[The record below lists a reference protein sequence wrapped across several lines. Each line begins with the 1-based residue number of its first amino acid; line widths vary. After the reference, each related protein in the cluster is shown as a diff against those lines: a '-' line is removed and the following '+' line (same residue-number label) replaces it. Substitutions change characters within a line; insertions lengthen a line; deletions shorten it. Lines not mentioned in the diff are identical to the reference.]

1 MNKHQTLKK
10 NQPTK
15 CPGQL
20 KRRWFTL
27 KAGLLLVSLLAI
39 SHFAQAQVTYNTW
52 LGGNNNNDWNTA
64 TNWDQGRVPLATD
77 HVKINAGTVNLNG
90 SHTTA
95 GFWVTDVAT
104 VNIGAA
110 NTLTV
115 NGSSTITNGQLN
127 GGKLIS
133 NGSNTH
139 DFSTT
144 NATLF
149 TEVETVA
156 RKVNLTNSQFYEK
169 VRFTKMLNTSYSNGN
184 TYHQE
189 ATFIGKGGLAW
200 YVSYATADTFKDN
213 IVVGGDNVTYVTIGS
228 QSFTTILL
236 DGKKILIDQNNSTF
250 AGLSFIKLHQKGG
263 TPQHFDLQGSLVL
276 NTCIW
281 EASTVTSANA
291 RAITVHS
298 VYHGEA
304 MFEAGYYPQSQSYG
318 NTYHQEASF
327 TVSNS
332 SNYGWYVSRT
342 NPDIFHGDVTVG
354 GHAKSLMY
362 FGGDQTTIIPDGKT
376 LKLAPNNYYPAVL
389 DIKNVHQQGNAPQE
403 LHAGQNV
410 HLTNNQWEGELSVK
424 AVRIIGKNSTYHNNV
439 SFSAGFYPGGS
450 INGDIYHK
458 QVTINHSGAHDWY
471 MANDT
476 LNTYHGALLLRVQG
490 HGKLHMA
497 HGAGTH
503 RFQHDLI
510 LERSTTVGKIVF
522 GAGGGQTI
530 LEGDNL
536 QTIKAVAGKTGEAD
550 FHHLK
555 IDKASNHVDL
565 QTNINIVGTLE
576 FAQGLVKATPES
588 SGVLTFDTNG
598 NYQNESAIS
607 HASGQVRKKGTGD
620 FTFPLG
626 DGTQLQ
632 PLTLSN
638 LSTNAW
644 ITTYYKGSN
653 QPTGQA
659 VGGVCYKMNDC
670 EHWVVR
676 ATSPVSFQ
684 AAVGTANACDLP
696 AKPVLIWYNNTEW
709 QTLNTTHDT
718 ANETLTANQTTNA
731 LANVTHYLTYG
742 EAVEAGPISTT
753 GNGSVACQNTSHTY
767 TVPLVADATYQWTV
781 PAGWSITQ
789 GQGTHQITANIG
801 TNAATGGNEIQVTY
815 TKNGCTTLPGKFTVI
830 VNPVPAAVGT
840 ISGITEVCVATQ
852 NLQYSVVAL
861 SGANEYIWTLP
872 VGMIQSGTGA
882 SGIINTP
889 DNFINVD
896 VLDSFNGGDIAVKG
910 NNAQCNAGAESTL
923 TVTKKAA
930 AIVALAITQQNTCST
945 AANGSIEVTT
955 DGVSYTLFKNGQEV
969 STHQDIAVNASPFTI
984 ANLGD
989 GEYYLKVK
997 QNGGCTTVSDTVTL
1011 KTDDLVWVR
1020 QLGSTGYEDV
1030 YASAT
1035 DAAGNLY
1042 VTGVFNHAFTLGE
1055 GVHQVTLTNSGA
1067 IDLFV
1072 AKYSSAGQL
1081 QWAKKAGG
1089 NLDDYGNN
1097 IDVDAAGNVYVT
1109 GFFKGIATF
1118 DHIVVSTPTP
1128 HNVLNSNMF
1137 VAKYDT
1143 QGNLQWVS
1151 RSSDA
1156 NVAQGK
1162 GVKVDPSGNVF
1173 VSGWFYSTIDFNG
1186 AKQMTSVGESD
1197 PFLAKYDAN
1206 GNFLWAQ
1213 SGGSDMLDHAYNME
1227 VDQAGNAYLLG
1238 NFADT
1243 STFSGQSIESKGLQD
1258 FFVAKYTP
1266 AGTLAWIKSGGGSG
1280 NESGLNRAIVDAAGN
1295 VYMTGHF
1302 KQNISFDGQQLTTTS
1317 GVTNMFL
1324 VKYDAQ
1330 GNLQWAQAGNPSF
1343 GVATYGM
1350 ALAPQGGIYLS
1361 GWSQGQ
1367 TYLGTNQQ
1375 LLQSNGL
1382 VGFVAHY
1389 KADGTVTKIDKK
1401 ITGPQVGTSS
1411 PFWVSNINL
1420 LSQDEIYLVGGL
1432 NTTATYGNTTVRNGK
1447 GGVDGFV
1454 AKFSNKGAATLTG
1467 ITGTTSVCTGTTQN
1481 YLATGVSG
1489 VTTYNWE
1496 LSAGLEEA
1504 GTGRTGT
1511 FTTNTPEVAVTFL
1524 AGNTSGTIKVS
1535 GTGSCGTTAVVT
1547 RTVAIGAAPTGTGTI
1562 TGATAD
1568 CANQTV
1574 AFNTTAIAGASQYI
1588 WTFTPDDNNIAPT
1601 IQTTNTP
1608 AYSFALSHSGQLTVR
1623 GSNACGEG
1631 TLSNALAVTVHPLP
1645 VVTSGSASV
1654 TTCLNAMGGELTFD
1668 LNFSGAATY
1677 TVLKN
1682 GIVYNSFSNK
1692 TATVGTLKLSSLP
1705 LGTYQVS
1712 LTTAQGCVATSSNT
1726 VTDGSPVIT
1735 GIETSA
1741 VSCDA
1746 SKMGLFANSKIRF
1759 DIRTGKVPTDFA
1771 DYTYT
1776 LLDEQGNI
1784 IVPETVISNAG
1795 NVLAVDD
1802 VVLTVPSPV
1811 QGAEYALVLKA
1822 YENLDP
1828 VSTGCTTCRVN
1839 YCEARKNIKFATLG
1853 MTTSL
1858 LGDDPQYVCE
1868 ASGTKTIQ
1876 FQVGATTNDLS
1887 LTPAGGFKMELYNE
1901 SGGLVASKTE
1911 PGLPTGY
1918 IWEVD
1923 NVGVGK
1929 YTAYFYG
1936 GLSNYNCQ
1944 KLVEFEVEDLEVEIT
1959 MNTTPESC
1967 IDANDSQARVV
1978 VVGAKKDV
1986 TYEWQQADGT
1996 VLKDDQGNVITA
2008 ASIEDLAPGNYKV
2021 IVTVGGIC
2029 PNEKTFTLD
2038 AYQPLVDSLVAEVA
2052 VQECAIVAHAELTA
2066 EGIAQYPSGA
2076 YKITWYEL
2084 PIDEHFTPGNEQ
2096 DSSRYT
2102 LIYENSVL
2110 AAVSSTEPDIK
2121 DTIPQDKLA
2130 SEGWYY
2136 IEISGPDGCVIKGEY
2151 THLEKPRIKRI
2162 YDISLRWKT
2171 PEVKPKEPELPR
2183 FDFDVV
2189 FRDAQEAMNTQTS
2202 KCIEDQQD
2210 RLAATFK
2217 ANCAAPDDELSVTFE
2232 QKQHHYT
2239 LYYFD
2244 RAGQLTQT
2252 VPPAGVKPL
2261 TTVTRDQ
2268 RPAHTMRTTYNYNS
2282 LGQMVNQHTPDGG
2295 TTNFVHDNKGRIRF
2309 AQNDKQKAES
2319 AYAYTRYDALGRV
2332 VESGRATQFNEGGQT
2347 LTFPTNAFEIGQV
2360 NLNDALAGNNAFPN
2374 TGLSEQVLSFY
2385 NVPGTFANDQ
2395 HAGKNAFYFN
2405 EANTQ
2410 TYLRN
2415 RISYTLAY
2423 NQGSTD
2429 PVRTYFSYDPHGNAR
2444 WVVQETP
2451 GLDNG
2456 KTGSEKLNYRMHLA
2470 YDYDLISGKILKARF
2485 NDDASRVDRFLHRYS
2500 YDEDNRLTLVETSR
2514 DGYIW
2519 DKDAQYDFY
2528 IHGPL
2533 KRIELGE
2540 DKIQG
2545 LDYAYTIHGWIKG
2558 MNSPILDVNQDLG
2571 GDGKSGSAFAPDVW
2585 GMSLTFY
2592 DGDFVHSNGTS
2603 AFAHTGAY
2611 TLKPGANRN
2620 LYNGNI
2626 ATWTSAL
2633 RGVSQN
2639 QQIQRAFQYKYD
2651 RLNRIK
2657 TANMYE
2663 WNGTAWATAAT
2674 NNAWHTN
2681 YSYDGNGNLLTLQ
2694 RYDKTGSLLDDLT
2707 YSYKTKT
2714 INGIAQP
2721 INQLDKVTDAVTGN
2735 KIEKE
2740 VTGTNQYDYDDIG
2753 NLVHDHAEDIV
2764 IVWNIQGKVSEVRPA
2779 TATSKKP
2786 HIRYWYDAGGNRLK
2800 KEVSYSPTIVAATD
2814 NRVGFVR
2821 SFTDAPAKVKMSYYT
2836 RDVDGNTLAIY
2847 DQAYDQTNSTWKT
2860 TQKELSLY
2868 GSERLGTI
2876 ETNRL
2881 LSNVPGTTNAVARLV
2896 GEKRYELKD
2905 HLGNVRLV
2913 VTDQKRY
2920 VEDNGLFTEYANVRT
2935 FKNYYPFG
2943 MEQPGDEIDPML
2955 TTATLPA
2962 AWAVATQ
2969 QGWEGDP
2976 QQNADALK
2984 VSLSTAPTTALWE
2997 TSKTHDSKVQGTYQI
3012 GFDLA
3017 LETNSDNQLIV
3028 TVKDSVSGQVLKEQV
3043 FTTAGSHQVGYQA
3056 IGDKTQVVFKL
3067 TDPTPNVGS
3076 LLEAT
3081 NIALHNTDF
3090 GDYRYGFNGKENDQE
3105 WGKLIQ
3111 DYGFRLYNPAIG
3123 KFLSVD
3129 PLSPSYPELTPYQFA
3144 SNTPVWAIDLDGLE
3158 AVPVQEVH
3166 EIGNSFMDT
3175 QIGMYDQSSF
3185 QRVMNDRGKF
3195 TLHAITSG
3203 PNKGN
3208 FVAKQLHGRNANG
3221 VMLHS
3226 FTHIVGADRVS
3237 DFVSGDFSTGGWR
3250 SRVYEAGIA
3259 LGGRPDGNIYK
3270 SAVDNVKAQW
3280 TDPLILVTSVM
3291 GTLMVLKQPS
3301 VRRSGNRNGSSKN
3314 SSYFQK
3320 YKADLA
3326 KAEKG
3331 SLYTAN
3337 GKINPEIIGNSEAI
3351 INGADLGNQSL
3362 RKLLVSDGSK
3372 LKDWNKMGFSH
3383 GSGKNR
3389 VQLHYYYNESTGKVY
3404 YYDYKTYLNNDYF
3417 KQAPKKIDFLD
3428 NEIRSAGKKK

>member
-1 MNKHQTLKK
+1 MKKHQTLKK
-10 NQPTK
+10 NKPPK
-15 CPGQL
+15 YLG
-20 KRRWFTL
+20 KFGRGWSTL

-52 LGGNNNNDWNTA
+52 LGGHNNNDWNTA
-64 TNWDQGRVPLATD
+64 ANWDQSRVPLATD

-95 GFWVTDVAT
+95 GFWVTNVAT

-139 DFSTT
+139 DFFTT

-149 TEVETVA
+149 TEVEAVA
-156 RKVNLTNSQFYEK
+156 REVNLTSSQFHEK
-169 VRFTKMLNTSYSNGN
+169 VRFTKMLNASYSNGN

-189 ATFIGKGGLAW
+189 ATFIGKGGSAW
-200 YVSYATADTFKDN
+200 YVSYAAADTFKSH
-213 IVVGGDNVTYVTIGS
+213 IIVGGDSGTYVTVGS
-228 QSFTTILL
+228 QSFTTTLL
-236 DGKKILIDQNNSTF
+236 DGKKVLIDQNNSTF
-250 AGLSFIKLHQKGG
+250 AGLSLIKLHQKGS
-263 TPQHFDLQGSLVL
+263 TLQNFDLQGTLVL
-276 NTCIW
+276 KNCIW
-281 EASTVTSANA
+281 EAAAVTSVNA
-291 RAITVHS
+291 RVLSAYS

-304 MFEAGYYPQSQSYG
+304 IFEAGHYPQSQSYG

-342 NPDIFHGDVTVG
+342 DPDIFHEDVTLG
-354 GHAKSLMY
+354 GHVYSLMY
-362 FGGDQTTIIPDGKT
+362 FGGDQTTIIPDGKA
-376 LKLAPNNYYPAVL
+376 LKLAPNNYYPTVL
-389 DIKNVHQQGNAPQE
+389 DIKNVHQQGNTPQE

-439 SFSAGFYPGGS
+439 SFSSGSYPGGS
-450 INGDIYHK
+450 INGDTYHK
-458 QVTINHSGAHDWY
+458 QMTINHTGAYDWHI
-471 MANDT
+471 ANT
-476 LNTYHGALLLRVQG
+476 TPNIYHGALLLRVEGQ
-490 HGKLHMA
+490 GKLHMA
-497 HGAGTH
+497 YGAGTH
-503 RFQHDLI
+503 RFAHDI
-510 LERSTTVGKIVF
+510 VLERKHAVGKVVF

-536 QTIKAVAGKTGEAD
+536 QTIRAVTGKVGEAD

-555 IDKASNHVDL
+555 INKTTNHVDL

-588 SGVLTFDTNG
+588 SGLLTFDTNG
-598 NYQNESAIS
+598 SYQNISATS

-626 DGTQLQ
+626 DGTQLH

-638 LSTNAW
+638 LSTLAW
-644 ITTYYKGSN
+644 INAYYKGSN

-670 EHWVVR
+670 EHWVVKS
-676 ATSPVSFQ
+676 TSPVSFQ

-696 AKPVLIWYNNTEW
+696 AKPVLMWYNNTDWE
-709 QTLNTTHDT
+709 TLNTTHNT
-718 ANETLTANQTTNA
+718 SSQTLNANQTTGTLKNI
-731 LANVTHYLTYG
+731 THYLTYG
-742 EAVEAGPISTT
+742 EAVEVGPISTA
-753 GNGSVACQNTSHTY
+753 GNGGVTCQNTSHTY
-767 TVPLVADATYQWTV
+767 TVPLVADAAYQWTV
-781 PAGWSITQ
+781 PAGWTITQ
-789 GQGTHQITANIG
+789 GQGTHQMTVNIG
-801 TNAATGGNEIQVTY
+801 ANAATGGNEIQVTY
-815 TKNGCTTLPGKFTVI
+815 TKNGCTTLPGKFIVI
-830 VNPVPAAVGT
+830 INPVPTTAGT
-840 ISGITEVCVATQ
+840 ISGASEVCVATQ
-852 NLQYSVVAL
+852 NLNYSVTAIG
-861 SGANEYIWTLP
+861 GADEYVWTLP
-872 VGMIQSGTGA
+872 VGMVQAGTGVSGT
-882 SGIINTP
+882 INTQ

-896 VLDSFNGGDIAVKG
+896 VLGSFNGGDITVKG
-910 NNAQCNAGAESTL
+910 SNAQCSAGIESTL
-923 TVTKKAA
+923 AVTQKAGA
-930 AIVALAITQQNTCST
+930 NVVLTITQQNTCST
-945 AANGSIEVTT
+945 AADGSIEVTT
-955 DGVSYTLFKNGQEV
+955 DAVSYTLFKNGQEV
-969 STHQDIAVNASPFTI
+969 STHKDVAVSTSPFTI

-989 GEYYLKVK
+989 GDYYLKVM
-997 QNGGCTTVSDTVTL
+997 QSGGCNTLSDTVTL

-1020 QLGSTGYEDV
+1020 QLGSSGLDDV

-1035 DAAGNLY
+1035 DAVGNVY
-1042 VTGVFNHAFTLGE
+1042 VTGVFNQTLTLGE
-1055 GVHQVTLTNSGA
+1055 GAHQVTLSTSGA
-1067 IDLFV
+1067 YDMFV
-1072 AKYSSAGQL
+1072 AKYSPDGKL

-1089 NLDDYGNN
+1089 NLDDYANN

-1109 GFFKGIATF
+1109 GFFKGTATF
-1118 DHIVVSTPTP
+1118 EHIVVATPTP

-1143 QGNLQWVS
+1143 QGNLLWFN

-1156 NVAQGK
+1156 HVAQGK

-1186 AKQMTSVGESD
+1186 AKQMTSAGRSD

-1213 SGGSDMLDHAYNME
+1213 SGGSDTLDHAYNME

-1243 STFSGQSIESKGLQD
+1243 STFSGQTIESKGLQD

-1266 AGTLAWIKSGGGSG
+1266 TGTLAWIKSGGGSG
-1280 NESGLNRAIVDAAGN
+1280 NESVQTKAVVDAAGN
-1295 VYMTGHF
+1295 VYLAGYF
-1302 KQNISFDGQQLTTTS
+1302 NQNISFDGQQLTSSTS
-1317 GVTNMFL
+1317 IFDMFV
-1324 VKYDAQ
+1324 VKYNAQ
-1330 GNLQWAQAGNPSF
+1330 GSLQWAQAGNSSF
-1343 GVATYGM
+1343 GIVATGI
-1350 ALAPQGGIYLS
+1350 ALAPTGDVYVG

-1375 LLQSNGL
+1375 LLQSEGL
-1382 VGFVAHY
+1382 VGFVAQY
-1389 KADGTVTKIDKK
+1389 TPDGIVKQIDKK
-1401 ITGPQVGTSS
+1401 ITGPKVVNSTW
-1411 PFWVSNINL
+1411 PFWVNNLNIVGQNEL
-1420 LSQDEIYLVGGL
+1420 YMIGGL
-1432 NTTATYGNTTVRNGK
+1432 ATTATYGNTTSLTNK
-1447 GGVDGFV
+1447 GSVDGYL
-1454 AKFSNKGAATLTG
+1454 AKFSNKGTATLTG
-1467 ITGTTSVCTGTTQN
+1467 ITGTANGCAGATQN

-1489 VTTYNWE
+1489 VTSYNWE

-1511 FTTNTPEVAVTFL
+1511 FSTNTPQVAVTFL
-1524 AGNTSGTIKVS
+1524 AGNASGTIKVS
-1535 GTGSCGTTAVVT
+1535 GTGSCGVTAVVT
-1547 RTVAIGAAPTGTGTI
+1547 QAVSIGTTPTGTGTI
-1562 TGATAD
+1562 TGAAAD
-1568 CANQTV
+1568 CANQT
-1574 AFNTTAIAGASQYI
+1574 ASFSTTAIAGASQYI
-1588 WTFTPDDNNIAPT
+1588 WTFTPDDSNIAPT
-1601 IQTTNTP
+1601 ITTTNTP
-1608 AYSFALSHSGQLTVR
+1608 AYSFALSHSGQLTVK
-1623 GSNACGEG
+1623 GSNSCGEG
-1631 TLSNALAVTVHPLP
+1631 ALSNPLAVIVHPLP
-1645 VVTSGSASV
+1645 EVTAGSASV
-1654 TTCLNAMGGELTFD
+1654 TTCMNAMGGELAFN
-1668 LNFSGAATY
+1668 LAFSGAATY

-1682 GIVYNSFSNK
+1682 GALYNNLVDQ
-1692 TATVGTLKLSSLP
+1692 TATAGTLNLSSLP
-1705 LGTYQVS
+1705 LGTYQVT

-1741 VSCDA
+1741 ISCDA
-1746 SKMGLFANSKIRF
+1746 SKMGVFANSKIRF
-1759 DIRTGKVPTDFA
+1759 DIRTGKVPAGFA
-1771 DYTYT
+1771 DYTYA
-1776 LLDEQGNI
+1776 LLDEQGNV

-1795 NVLAVDD
+1795 NILAVDD
-1802 VVLTVPSPV
+1802 VVLTVPNPV

-1822 YENLDP
+1822 YKNLDP
-1828 VSTGCTTCRVN
+1828 VSTGCTTCRVT

-1853 MTTSL
+1853 INASL
-1858 LGDDPQYVCE
+1858 LGDDPQYVCD
-1868 ASGTKTIQ
+1868 AAGTKTIQ
-1876 FQVGATTNDLS
+1876 FQVGVTTNDLS
-1887 LTPAGGFKMELYNE
+1887 LAPAGGFKMELYSE
-1901 SGGLVASKTE
+1901 SAGLVASKTE
-1911 PGLPTGY
+1911 ATLPANNSWN
-1918 IWEVD
+1918 ID
-1923 NVGVGK
+1923 NIGVGK

-1936 GLSNYNCQ
+1936 GLNNYNCQ
-1944 KLVEFEVEDLEVEIT
+1944 KKVTFEVEDLEVDIT
-1959 MNTTPESC
+1959 MNTTSETC
-1967 IDANDSQARVV
+1967 LNAQDGKANVV
-1978 VVGAKKDV
+1978 VVGAKKEV
-1986 TYEWQQADGT
+1986 TYEWQKADGT
-1996 VLKDDQGNVITA
+1996 VLKDDQGNTITA
-2008 ASIEDLAPGNYKV
+2008 ASIEDLAPGDYKL

-2029 PNEKTFTLD
+2029 PNEKPFTIE
-2038 AYQPLVDSLVAEVA
+2038 AYKPLVELLVAEVA
-2052 VQECAIVAHAELTA
+2052 LQECEVVAHAELTT
-2066 EGIAQYPSGA
+2066 EGAAQYPNGA

-2084 PIDEHFTPGNEQ
+2084 PIDDSFTPGNEQ
-2096 DSSRYT
+2096 DSTKYAF
-2102 LIYENSVL
+2102 IYEATVL

-2121 DTIPQDKLA
+2121 DTIPRDKME

-2136 IEISGPDGCVIKGEY
+2136 IEISGPDGCVVKGEY
-2151 THLEKPRIKRI
+2151 THIEKPRIKRV
-2162 YDISLRWKT
+2162 YDLSLRWKT

-2183 FDFDVV
+2183 FEFDVA
-2189 FRDAQEAMNTQTS
+2189 FQDAKETINTQTS

-2210 RLAATFK
+2210 VLAATFK
-2217 ANCAAPDDELSVTFE
+2217 ANCVAPDDELSVTFE

-2261 TTVTRDQ
+2261 TTATRSQ

-2295 TTNFVHDNKGRIRF
+2295 TTNFVHDDKGRIRF
-2309 AQNDKQKAES
+2309 SQNDKQKDEN
-2319 AYAYTRYDALGRV
+2319 AYAYVKYDALGRTI
-2332 VESGRATQFNEGGQT
+2332 EAGRATQFIDNGQT
-2347 LTFPTNAFEIGQV
+2347 LAFPANAFEIGQV
-2360 NLNDALAGNNAFPN
+2360 NLNDVLAGNNSFPN

-2385 NVPGTFANDQ
+2385 NVPGAFANDQ
-2395 HAGKNAFYFN
+2395 HTDKNAFYFN

-2415 RISYTLAY
+2415 RVSYTLAY

-2429 PVRTYFSYDPHGNAR
+2429 PVRTYFSYDPHGNVT
-2444 WVVQETP
+2444 WLVQETP

-2456 KTGSEKLNYRMHLA
+2456 KTGSEKFNYRMHLA
-2470 YDYDLISGKILKARF
+2470 YDYDLISGKVLKVRF
-2485 NDDASRVDRFLHRYS
+2485 NDDTSRADRFLHRYA

-2519 DKDAQYDFY
+2519 DKDAKYDY
-2528 IHGPL
+2528 YLHGPL
-2533 KRIELGE
+2533 KRTELGE

-2545 LDYAYTIHGWIKG
+2545 VDYAYTIHGWIKG

-2592 DGDFVHSNGTS
+2592 DGDFVHNNGNS

-2633 RGVSQN
+2633 RGVSQH

-2657 TANMYE
+2657 TAHMYE

-2674 NNAWHTN
+2674 NNALHTN
-2681 YSYDGNGNLLTLQ
+2681 YSYDGNGNLLTLK

-2779 TATSKKP
+2779 TDTSKKP
-2786 HIRYWYDAGGNRLK
+2786 HIRYWYDASGNRLK
-2800 KEVSYSPTIVAATD
+2800 KEVSYSPTIAAATD
-2814 NRVGFVR
+2814 NRGGFVR
-2821 SFTDAPAKVKMSYYT
+2821 SFADAPEKVKVSYYT
-2836 RDVDGNTLAIY
+2836 RDVDGNTMAIY

-2868 GSERLGTI
+2868 GSERLGTV
-2876 ETNRL
+2876 ETSQP
-2881 LSNVPGTTNAVARLV
+2881 LSNVSGITNAVARLV

-2905 HLGNVRLV
+2905 HLGNVRSV

-2920 VEDNGLFTEYANVRT
+2920 IEENGLFTEYANVRT

-2943 MEQPGDEIDPML
+2943 MKQPGDEIDPML
-2955 TTATLPA
+2955 TPASLPTAWT
-2962 AWAVATQ
+2962 VVTQ

-2976 QQNADALK
+2976 QQNALK
-2984 VSLSTAPTTALWE
+2984 VSLSTTPTTALWE
-2997 TSKTHDSKVQGTYQI
+2997 VSKTHDSKVQGTYQI
-3012 GFDLA
+3012 GFDLV
-3017 LETNSDNQLIV
+3017 LETNSDNQLTI

-3076 LLEAT
+3076 LLEVVGIT
-3081 NIALHNTDF
+3081 FNKTDF

-3111 DYGFRLYNPAIG
+3111 DYGARLYNPALGRWWSADPKESKYPSLSSYHAMGNNPIITIDPDG
-3123 KFLSVD
+3123 KENIV
-3129 PLSPSYPELTPYQFA
+3129 
-3144 SNTPVWAIDLDGLE
+3144 V
-3158 AVPVQEVH
+3158 
-3166 EIGNSFMDT
+3166 IGNQGVTLSADRRAYPNNPEKSMFLQAGIEEARTLKNNKT
-3175 QIGMYDQSSF
+3175 QNGEATTIIVYEGTYTKIQLSYYKRIAAESK
-3185 QRVMNDRGKF
+3185 V
-3195 TLHAITSG
+3195 
-3203 PNKGN
+3203 N
-3208 FVAKQLHGRNANG
+3208 FIVVKNNKQLVTYVNKSGGYVNGKRSKRWKDLITDFSYIGHAGPEALYTGYEADGKKKSIKESLDPWKISSEAFHKNAFCHLNG
-3221 VMLHS
+3221 CG
-3226 FTHIVGADRVS
+3226 TGADKIV
-3237 DFVSGDFSTGGWR
+3237 
-3250 SRVYEAGIA
+3250 
-3259 LGGRPDGNIYK
+3259 
-3270 SAVDNVKAQW
+3270 Q
-3280 TDPLILVTSVM
+3280 
-3291 GTLMVLKQPS
+3291 
-3301 VRRSGNRNGSSKN
+3301 RNGSVVKGD
-3314 SSYFQK
+3314 YAVFLRFKGGKK
-3320 YKADLA
+3320 YRGLA
-3326 KAEKG
+3326 R
-3331 SLYTAN
+3331 SL
-3337 GKINPEIIGNSEAI
+3337 
-3351 INGADLGNQSL
+3351 
-3362 RKLLVSDGSK
+3362 
-3372 LKDWNKMGFSH
+3372 
-3383 GSGKNR
+3383 
-3389 VQLHYYYNESTGKVY
+3389 
-3404 YYDYKTYLNNDYF
+3404 KTYRTPIYWRFNGEYKPSVFRYARPINR
-3417 KQAPKKIDFLD
+3417 KFLL
-3428 NEIRSAGKKK
+3428 KKKKLGREKNPTRNNNNNLNTGSQKNTRVNGRALK